1 MPDKIISYDNL
12 TRFKED
18 LDVVLDDKQ
27 DVLVNGENIKSVNG
41 ASILGSGDVDTNGN
55 IAPAFSTSSTYEVGD
70 VVVYEHVLYK
80 CITAIST
87 AGAWDSSKW
96 SQTTVAES
104 VLGLINT
111 GV

>member
-12 TRFKED
+12 TRFKD
-18 LDVVLDDKQ
+18 NLDRVLDDKQ
-27 DVLVNGENIKSVNG
+27 DALVSGENVKSING
-41 ASILGSGDVDTNGN
+41 ATILGSGDVDTNGN
-55 IAPAFSTSSTYEVGD
+55 IAPEFNASSTYEVGD
-70 VVVYEHVLYK
+70 VVVYNHVLYK
-80 CITAIST
+80 CVTAIST

-96 SQTTVAES
+96 QQTTIAES